1 MNQSIKK
8 INNFFS
14 NFESLGSLSLR
25 LAVGVA
31 FIIYGIGKFPLPP
44 EGLVEYFGLPPLLAS
59 VVAISEVS
67 SGIILIIAHFIKNPI
82 GDILTRLVGLNIVVL
97 MVCIF
102 AVAHRDWFI
111 TKQLFTSI
119 QIFLLIGG
127 FYFLVKGNKI

>member
-1 MNQSIKK
+1 MNKLFTK
-8 INNFFS
+8 FNDFFS
-14 NFESLGSLSLR
+14 NFDALGSLFLR
-25 LAVGVA
+25 LAVGIA

-44 EGLVEYFGLPPLLAS
+44 EGLTEYFGLSPFIAS

-67 SGIILIIAHFIKNPI
+67 SGIILIVAHFIKNPI
-82 GDILTRLVGLNIVVL
+82 GHTLSRLVGLNIVIL

-111 TKQLFTSI
+111 TKQLFTSV

-127 FYFLVKGNKI
+127 FYFLIKGNRI

>member
-1 MNQSIKK
+1 MNQFFAKF
-8 INNFFS
+8 NNFFS
-14 NFESLGSLSLR
+14 NFEALGPLFLR
-25 LAVGVA
+25 LAVGIA

-44 EGLVEYFGLPPLLAS
+44 EGLTEYFGLSPFVAS

-67 SGIILIIAHFIKNPI
+67 SGIILIISHFIKNPI
-82 GDILTRLVGLNIVVL
+82 GHTLSRLVGLNIVIL

-102 AVAHRDWFI
+102 AVAHRDWFV